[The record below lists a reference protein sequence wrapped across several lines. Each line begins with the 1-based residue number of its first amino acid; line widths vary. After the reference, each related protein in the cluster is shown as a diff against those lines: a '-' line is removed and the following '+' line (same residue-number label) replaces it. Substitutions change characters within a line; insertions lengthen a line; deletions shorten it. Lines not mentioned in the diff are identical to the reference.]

1 LASQEHNRAG
11 GSSPFAPPRVDA
23 TSETLETRS
32 ATEDKIFRK
41 SISCSA
47 IIPTKNRPA
56 DLRLTIQTLLD
67 QTLLPREVIIID
79 QSSDERS
86 RNAVHEEFGKAR
98 DRFIFTPALK
108 YVRDPGIAG
117 VSAARNRAMEL
128 CTETIWLF
136 LDDDV
141 IIEPEFLEELQK
153 VYDAN
158 PTIEGVSG
166 VITNYPPPQWI
177 PRIWMMLFSRGPFLE
192 RRLPIYWNADGL
204 RDAGLF
210 PVTGFS
216 GGLMSFRSEVART
229 GRFDTRIGDGEDV
242 DFCLNL
248 AMKPNL
254 VIAPRV
260 RLKHMSSP
268 IGRSNDLWLSRF
280 ATTQGFLYEKNWSRR
295 WPHKI
300 FLAWFCVG
308 LFSAA
313 FLSCCKRL
321 SLAPMSITFKS
332 LRAGMEKARTPTP

>member
-1 LASQEHNRAG
+1 MASQESNGASTGSQFAGSGNSSPAETLRAG
-11 GSSPFAPPRVDA
+11 EVVKEKA
-23 TSETLETRS
+23 L
-32 ATEDKIFRK
+32 RK
-41 SISCSA
+41 FTSCSA

-67 QTLLPREVIIID
+67 QTLLPTEVIIID
-79 QSSDERS
+79 QSSDEQS
-86 RNAVHEEFGKAR
+86 RNAVHEEFRRAR
-98 DRFIFTPALK
+98 DRFAFSPALK
-108 YVRDPGIAG
+108 YVRDPRIVG

-141 IIEPEFLEELQK
+141 IIEPGFLEELQK

-158 PTIEGVSG
+158 PTIAGVSG

-192 RRLPIYWNADGL
+192 RRLPIYWNADAL

-248 AMKPNL
+248 AAKPNL

-268 IGRSNDLWLSRF
+268 IGRSTDLWLSRF
-280 ATTQGFLYEKNWSRR
+280 ATTQGFLYEKNWSRH
-295 WPHKI
+295 WSHKI
-300 FLAWFCVG
+300 FLGWFCVG

>member
-1 LASQEHNRAG
+1 LASQESNGASTGSQFAESGNSSPAETLRAG
-11 GSSPFAPPRVDA
+11 EVAKEKA
-23 TSETLETRS
+23 L
-32 ATEDKIFRK
+32 RK
-41 SISCSA
+41 FTSCSA
-47 IIPTKNRPA
+47 IIPTRNRPG
-56 DLRLTIQTLLD
+56 DLRLTVQTLLD
-67 QTLLPREVIIID
+67 QSLLPEEVIVID
-79 QSSDERS
+79 QSPDEQS
-86 RNAVHEEFGKAR
+86 KKAVEEEFRKAR
-98 DRFIFTPALK
+98 GRNSFTPELK
-108 YVRDPGIAG
+108 YILDSKIVG

-128 CTETIWLF
+128 CTKAIWLF
-136 LDDDV
+136 LDDDI
-141 IIEPEFLEELQK
+141 IIEREFLEELQK

-158 PTIEGVSG
+158 AAIHGVSG

-177 PRIWMMLFSRGPFLE
+177 PRIWMTLFSRGPFLE
-192 RRLPIYWNADGL
+192 KRLPIYWNAGKL

-210 PVTGFS
+210 PVAGFS

-248 AMKPNL
+248 AVKPNL
-254 VIAPRV
+254 VIAPRA

-268 IGRSNDLWLSRF
+268 IGRSTDLWLSRF
-280 ATTQGFLYEKNWSRR
+280 ATTQGFLYEKNWSRH
-295 WPHKI
+295 WSHKI
-300 FLAWFCVG
+300 FLGWFCVG